1 VRGRAHGVHGALL
14 IRADGRPPLQQR
26 PRHSLLSSDIF
37 DTLAEVRYLV
47 DRLRLRY
54 NHERIQRALSKMTLA
69 AFSAMCACA
78 PLRRL
83 APPAHAA
90 APKRNIRSAMF
101 QQLL

>member
-1 VRGRAHGVHGALL
+1 MERFNAWLR
-14 IRADGRPPLQQR
+14 DE
-26 PRHSLLSSDIF
+26 LLSSDIF
-37 DTLAEVRYLV
+37 DTLAEVRHLV

-90 APKRNIRSAMF
+90 APKRNIRGATF